1 MSGSKKEGLPGPE
14 QPVPMDKDTA
24 SEWHLYILAC
34 ADGTLYTGVAKDVEA
49 RVRQHNNGKGA
60 KYTRGRL
67 PVNLVYSERVGTHG
81 DALRR
86 ERRVKMMD
94 LRHKRCLIKS
104 VDS

>member
-14 QPVPMDKDTA
+14 LLVPTDQDAA

-86 ERRVKMMD
+86 ERRVKTMG
-94 LRHKRCLIKS
+94 LRNKQRLIKGA
-104 VDS
+104 DR